1 MNELDLPT
9 LLRDFSINAVAITL
23 LAYFIYYLRHRRRDA
38 TIGYIATNVSLFV
51 VSAALSSST
60 TLNVGVGFGLFAV
73 LSIVR
78 LRSDE
83 ATQSEIGYTMIA
95 LVIGLMTGL
104 PGLDTDIKIVFS
116 ALLVVTM
123 FVVDHPRLIKPHQ
136 YQRLRVELD
145 RIITDEEELKAF
157 VGTRIKGDIKRL
169 TVMEIDFVR
178 ETMSLDVRADHYK
191 N

>member
-1 MNELDLPT
+1 MDELDLPT

-51 VSAALSSST
+51 VAAALSSST

-83 ATQSEIGYTMIA
+83 ATQSEIGYTMVA

-104 PGLDTDIKIVFS
+104 PGLGTDIKIVFS
-116 ALLVVTM
+116 SLLVATM
-123 FVVDHPRLIKPHQ
+123 FIVDHPRLIKPQQ
-136 YQRLRVELD
+136 YQRLRVQLD
-145 RIITDEEELKAF
+145 RIITDENELRTF
-157 VGTRIKGDIKRL
+157 VGTKIKGDVKRL
-169 TVMEIDFVR
+169 TVLEIDFVR
-178 ETMSLDVRADHYK
+178 ETMSLDVRADHY
-191 N
+191 NL

>member
-1 MNELDLPT
+1 MDELDLPT

-23 LAYFIYYLRHRRRDA
+23 LAYFVYYLRHRRRDA

-51 VSAALSSST
+51 VAAALSSST

-83 ATQSEIGYTMIA
+83 ATQSEIGYTMVA

-116 ALLVVTM
+116 VLLVATM
-123 FVVDHPRLIKPHQ
+123 FIVDHPRLIKPRQ

-145 RIITDEEELKAF
+145 RIITDEDELRTF
-157 VGTRIKGDIKRL
+157 IGTRIKGDIKRL

-191 N
+191 H

>member
-1 MNELDLPT
+1 
-9 LLRDFSINAVAITL
+9 VAITL

-51 VSAALSSST
+51 VAAALSSST

-83 ATQSEIGYTMIA
+83 ATQSEIGYTMVA

-104 PGLDTDIKIVFS
+104 PGLGTDIKIVFS
-116 ALLVVTM
+116 CLLVATM
-123 FVVDHPRLIKPHQ
+123 FIVDHPRLIKPQQ

-145 RIITDEEELKAF
+145 RIITNEDELWTF

-169 TVMEIDFVR
+169 TVLEIDFVR

-191 N
+191 H

>member
-1 MNELDLPT
+1 MDELDLPT

-51 VSAALSSST
+51 VAAALSSST

-83 ATQSEIGYTMIA
+83 ATQSEIGYTMVA

-104 PGLDTDIKIVFS
+104 PGLGTDIKIVFS
-116 ALLVVTM
+116 ILLVATM
-123 FVVDHPRLIKPHQ
+123 FIVDHPRLIKPQQ

-145 RIITDEEELKAF
+145 RIITDEDELRTF

-169 TVMEIDFVR
+169 TVLEIDFVR

-191 N
+191 H

>member
-1 MNELDLPT
+1 MDELDLPT
-9 LLRDFSINAVAITL
+9 LLRDLSINAVAVTL
-23 LAYFIYYLRHRRRDA
+23 LAYVIYYLRHRRRDA

-51 VSAALSSST
+51 VAAALSSST

-83 ATQSEIGYTMIA
+83 ATQSEIGYTMVA

-104 PGLDTDIKIVFS
+104 PGLGTDIKIVFS
-116 ALLVVTM
+116 ILLVATM
-123 FVVDHPRLIKPHQ
+123 FIVDHPRLIKPQQ

-145 RIITDEEELKAF
+145 RIITDEDELRTF

-169 TVMEIDFVR
+169 TVLEIDFVR

-191 N
+191 H

>member
-1 MNELDLPT
+1 MDELDLPT

-23 LAYFIYYLRHRRRDA
+23 LAYFVYYLRHRRRDA

-51 VSAALSSST
+51 VAAALSSST

-83 ATQSEIGYTMIA
+83 ATQSEIGYTMVA

-104 PGLDTDIKIVFS
+104 PGLGTDIKIVFS
-116 ALLVVTM
+116 CLLVATM
-123 FVVDHPRLIKPHQ
+123 FIVDHPRLIKPQQ

-145 RIITDEEELKAF
+145 RIITNEDELWTF

-169 TVMEIDFVR
+169 TVLEIDFVR

-191 N
+191 H

>member
-1 MNELDLPT
+1 MEELDLSS
-9 LLRDFSINAVAITL
+9 LLRDFAIDAVAIAL

-38 TIGYIATNVSLFV
+38 TIGYIAINVSLFV

-83 ATQSEIGYTMIA
+83 ATQSEIGYTMVA

-116 ALLVVTM
+116 GLLVATM
-123 FVVDHPRLIKPHQ
+123 FIVDHPRLIKPQQ

-145 RIITDEEELKAF
+145 RIITDEDELRAF
-157 VGTRIKGDIKRL
+157 VGTQIAGDIKHL
-169 TVMEIDFVR
+169 SVMEIDFVR
-178 ETMSLDVRADHYK
+178 ETMRLDVRAGRQK
-191 N
+191 A

>member
-1 MNELDLPT
+1 MDELDLPT
-9 LLRDFSINAVAITL
+9 LLRDFSINVVAITL

-51 VSAALSSST
+51 VAAALSSST

-83 ATQSEIGYTMIA
+83 ATQSEIGYTMVA

-116 ALLVVTM
+116 ILLVATM
-123 FVVDHPRLIKPHQ
+123 FIVDHPRLIKPQQ

-145 RIITDEEELKAF
+145 RIITNEDELRTF
-157 VGTRIKGDIKRL
+157 VGTRIKGDVKRL
-169 TVMEIDFVR
+169 TVLEIDFVR

-191 N
+191 H